1 MEQRIPLHKAACC
14 EKSEGKWKQLKG
26 RIKEKW
32 AELSDDELE
41 SVDGSS
47 ERLIGALQERYGL
60 ARDEAKQQ
68 FEELKKKVS

>member
-1 MEQRIPLHKAACC
+1 MNRDIA
-14 EKSEGKWKQLKG
+14 EGKWKQLKG